1 MAAETIPNT
10 SVFQEARNKVQS
22 EIDQIY
28 QCLEF
33 KKVAMIAVIKELE
46 DDYLSEQKQKQKKIN
61 EITALIEQ
69 TKQLT
74 DNSLVEV
81 RNRIIKDLQNELSK
95 ASIQESDDCSVEFE
109 WGFSRDVISKINSI
123 TLKRLDTD
131 KDEGRASRNGP
142 PSPKPKL
149 LLELKSTLQTRTM
162 PRQRTHN
169 YEQRSK
175 VVSCIETNFEAL
187 EMIEPTSN
195 QFQIRS
201 DDKRGETKS
210 NFQRDARRSG
220 RNFDRNLGGLQKN
233 QGLYRSTSDI
243 RNSTDDIRNVT
254 NQDDDSFANRKLYWE
269 KQARTSD
276 ASS

>member
-33 KKVAMIAVIKELE
+33 KKVEMIAVIKELE

-81 RNRIIKDLQNELSK
+81 RNRIIKDLRNELNK

-109 WGFSRDVISKINSI
+109 WGFSRDVITKINSI

-131 KDEGRASRNGP
+131 KDEVSPPKKGP
-142 PSPKPKL
+142 LRPPKPKL

-162 PRQRTHN
+162 SRQRTHS
-169 YEQRSK
+169 YEKCK
-175 VVSCIETNFEAL
+175 VVSCIETNPL

-201 DDKRGETKS
+201 NDKRGEMKS

-233 QGLYRSTSDI
+233 QGLYRSTPDI
-243 RNSTDDIRNVT
+243 RNNTPDIRNVT
-254 NQDDDSFANRKLYWE
+254 NQGDDSFANRKLYWD
-269 KQARTSD
+269 KQATTSD